1 MRWLDLLFPLTFP
14 LTFHLRIVYL
24 LKDDNTE
31 IVRSCILGRSTL
43 QWGSSLF
50 IRRSATF

>member
-1 MRWLDLLFPLTFP
+1 MRWLDLLFH
-14 LTFHLRIVYL
+14 LTFHLRNVFL